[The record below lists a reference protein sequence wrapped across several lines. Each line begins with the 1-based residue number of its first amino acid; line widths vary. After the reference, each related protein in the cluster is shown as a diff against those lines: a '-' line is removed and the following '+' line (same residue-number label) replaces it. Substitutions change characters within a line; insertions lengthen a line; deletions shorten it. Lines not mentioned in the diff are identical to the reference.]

1 MHNEIELS
9 DLMRRVDVVKSAT
22 RSLVYFQLLDKQD
35 LSFSHFWISCKNNN
49 LEHACTA
56 WYKCYG
62 EPKSS
67 DVHWQ
72 KFLHLK
78 DVEDAKE
85 EFRQE
90 LFQHINT
97 NQQDFCKYADKIYK
111 LRNNLFAHT
120 SIQTKKF
127 HIPHME
133 IAIKALLFYYEK
145 LKERLHEIGV
155 IHSEPLC
162 LKLWIEN
169 INKDVSPLIEH
180 MLSESASFGENT

>member
-1 MHNEIELS
+1 MHHHEDVKEKQVSQPYLIIRNNHMHDEIELF

-72 KFLHLK
+72 KLLHLK
-78 DVEDAKE
+78 DVEEAKE

-97 NQQDFCKYADKIYK
+97 NQQDFCNLEIIYLLTLRFRQRNFISHIWKSQSK
-111 LRNNLFAHT
+111 LYFFITTN
-120 SIQTKKF
+120 
-127 HIPHME
+127 
-133 IAIKALLFYYEK
+133 
-145 LKERLHEIGV
+145 
-155 IHSEPLC
+155 
-162 LKLWIEN
+162 
-169 INKDVSPLIEH
+169 
-180 MLSESASFGENT
+180 